1 MAGGTPR
8 CGLHFPAGL
17 AQKTVLPP
25 RPFRTVVSA
34 GGEALW
40 NGRGCPAAR
49 TTPPSKLREGRISR
63 EAAGGRCGGAK
74 MAVRRGGLAVL
85 LLLLPLFLVI
95 QAGAASGQL
104 PAASSEA
111 FDSVLGNTAS
121 CHRACQ
127 LTYPLHTYPKE
138 EELYACQ
145 RGCRLF
151 SICQFV
157 DDGADLNRTKQECD
171 SACTE
176 AYSQS
181 DEQYACHLGCQNQ
194 LPFAELRQEQLMSL
208 MPRIHLLFPLTL
220 VRSFWSDMMDSAQ
233 SFITSS
239 WTFYLQADDGKIV
252 IFQSKPEVQYVPQL
266 DQDTGGDTKGA
277 LSLSKTAYGRAGSS
291 QTFRGL
297 FEERASDSFFKCL
310 SINSS
315 WILTTTLVLSV
326 LVLLWICCATV
337 ATAVEQYVPSE
348 KLSIYGDLEYMN
360 EQKLNRYPPSALVLV
375 RCKTEEHE
383 EAGPLPTKVN
393 LDQSA
398 I

>member
-1 MAGGTPR
+1 
-8 CGLHFPAGL
+8 
-17 AQKTVLPP
+17 
-25 RPFRTVVSA
+25 
-34 GGEALW
+34 
-40 NGRGCPAAR
+40 
-49 TTPPSKLREGRISR
+49 
-63 EAAGGRCGGAK
+63 

-266 DQDTGGDTKGA
+266 DQDTGGDKKGA
-277 LSLSKTAYGRAGSS
+277 LSLSKTASDGRPGSS

-360 EQKLNRYPPSALVLV
+360 EQKLNRYPPSALVVV

>member
-1 MAGGTPR
+1 
-8 CGLHFPAGL
+8 
-17 AQKTVLPP
+17 
-25 RPFRTVVSA
+25 
-34 GGEALW
+34 
-40 NGRGCPAAR
+40 
-49 TTPPSKLREGRISR
+49 
-63 EAAGGRCGGAK
+63 

-85 LLLLPLFLVI
+85 FLLLPLFLVI

-277 LSLSKTAYGRAGSS
+277 LSLSKTASDGRPGSS

-360 EQKLNRYPPSALVLV
+360 EQKLNRYPPSALVVV

>member
-1 MAGGTPR
+1 
-8 CGLHFPAGL
+8 
-17 AQKTVLPP
+17 
-25 RPFRTVVSA
+25 
-34 GGEALW
+34 
-40 NGRGCPAAR
+40 
-49 TTPPSKLREGRISR
+49 
-63 EAAGGRCGGAK
+63 

-95 QAGAASGQL
+95 QEGAASGQL

-277 LSLSKTAYGRAGSS
+277 LSLSKTASDGRPGSS
-291 QTFRGL
+291 PTFRGL
-297 FEERASDSFFKCL
+297 FEERASDSLFKCL

-360 EQKLNRYPPSALVLV
+360 EQKLNRYPPSALVVV

>member
-1 MAGGTPR
+1 MR
-8 CGLHFPAGL
+8 DF
-17 AQKTVLPP
+17 
-25 RPFRTVVSA
+25 FM
-34 GGEALW
+34 
-40 NGRGCPAAR
+40 
-49 TTPPSKLREGRISR
+49 PS
-63 EAAGGRCGGAK
+63 
-74 MAVRRGGLAVL
+74 
-85 LLLLPLFLVI
+85 
-95 QAGAASGQL
+95 Q
-104 PAASSEA
+104 
-111 FDSVLGNTAS
+111 
-121 CHRACQ
+121 
-127 LTYPLHTYPKE
+127 E

-157 DDGADLNRTKQECD
+157 DDGIDLNRTKLECD

-266 DQDTGGDTKGA
+266 DQETGDTRES
-277 LSLSKTAYGRAGSS
+277 LSLSKTALGLHPGSS
-291 QTFRGL
+291 QTYRGL
-297 FEERASDSFFKCL
+297 FEERENDSFFKCL
-310 SINSS
+310 STNSS

-360 EQKLNRYPPSALVLV
+360 EQKMNRYPSSALVVV

-393 LDQSA
+393 LAQSA